1 MENELTLLQDKMD
14 QISAQVAVLA
24 DIAESQQR
32 RDRDLDELKNDLIPI
47 GNQLIQLTIKELEE
61 IGTEFELE
69 DLLYLLKRVLRNT
82 QLILSMMD
90 RFEAIMGLADEVDLL
105 GKQVFSAAVEAL
117 DRMEQSGFF
126 EQARGLFETVSQTDT
141 LADLNRALEAFQVSD
156 EQPRNPS
163 LFRLLKEASRPETRQ
178 GLFRLLKMLQALG
191 NQPQEI

>member
-163 LFRLLKEASRPETRQ
+163 LFRLLKEASRSETRQ